1 MASCSMDL
9 NSFKYDIDENLKLLN
24 LPTTES
30 VVGAGALSWV
40 MIDRIDKAITL
51 ASNPKLPLSVV
62 ARSGAAGA
70 GVYAAFWAGA
80 VIGSSARSFYRNT
93 SCSLS
98 QVIDFGRDN
107 GITGSWLETILSQN
121 PELHHA

>member
-1 MASCSMDL
+1 MTSCSMDL

-24 LPTTES
+24 LPTTET
-30 VVGAGALSWV
+30 VV
-40 MIDRIDKAITL
+40 
-51 ASNPKLPLSVV
+51 
-62 ARSGAAGA
+62 
-70 GVYAAFWAGA
+70 GA

-121 PELHHA
+121 PELLHA

>member
-1 MASCSMDL
+1 MTSCSMDL

-24 LPTTES
+24 LPTTET

-62 ARSGAAGA
+62 ARAGAAGA

-121 PELHHA
+121 PELLHA